1 VSTGGFD
8 AEDARR
14 EALLAE
20 LKTAAEAAG
29 VALADIAV
37 EWAASHNGQ
46 PIKETSD
53 FGGLELLRDDLIA
66 RKDAA
71 A

>member
-1 VSTGGFD
+1 
-8 AEDARR
+8 
-14 EALLAE
+14 
-20 LKTAAEAAG
+20 